1 MDDELFRLFV
11 DAVREYAV
19 FMLDAQGR
27 VASWNAGAERIKG
40 YRAEEVLGR
49 HYSLFYTP
57 EARAAGEPQQHL
69 AAAAAAGHE
78 QYEGWRVR
86 ADGSRFYGV
95 AALTAVRDHEGRLR
109 GFGKV
114 VRDDTERRRAQ
125 QELRESEERFRLF
138 VDAVREYAMFVLDAQ
153 GRVASWNAGAERIK
167 GYRAE
172 EVIGRHYS
180 LFYTPEARAAGEP
193 QQHLAAAAAAGHEQ
207 YEGWR
212 VRADGTRF
220 YADVSLT
227 ALADGEGRL
236 QGFGKVVRDVTE
248 RRLTMEELAHR
259 STHDALTG
267 LPNRALLLDR
277 ARNALGRLAR
287 TPGRVGVLLVDLDR
301 FKPVNDTFGH
311 DAGDR
316 LLVEVAQRLRHTVRP
331 EDTVARL
338 GGDEFVVLCENLD
351 GDLAGLE
358 VAGRIA
364 AAFAEPVDLQGHRLA
379 PAASI
384 GVATSTDPAQD
395 ADGLLRDADAAMYQ
409 AKRDEDGAAVRVQ
422 LFDPGA
428 RAALARRLELEHSLR
443 HALERGELHLEYQPI
458 VELASGRVASREALL
473 RWTRSGVGVVAPPG
487 EFVPVAERT
496 GQIRP
501 LGSWVLRQACAQAAA
516 WAAHR
521 GGGAPPG
528 VSVNL
533 SVRQLNAG
541 LLAELPAVLAQTGAD
556 PAAVCLEL
564 TETSVMTD
572 VSASVRLLGE
582 LKAMGVQLAVDDF
595 GTGYSSLSYLQRLP
609 VDVLKIDRTF
619 VDGLGSEAGDTAIVS
634 ATVRMAQA
642 LGMEVVAEG
651 VETAL
656 QAERLLALGCDY
668 AQGWLFGRPQPVA
681 PCPPDLAV
689 RQGAGT

>member
-1 MDDELFRLFV
+1 MEDD
-11 DAVREYAV
+11 
-19 FMLDAQGR
+19 
-27 VASWNAGAERIKG
+27 
-40 YRAEEVLGR
+40 
-49 HYSLFYTP
+49 H
-57 EARAAGEPQQHL
+57 
-69 AAAAAAGHE
+69 
-78 QYEGWRVR
+78 
-86 ADGSRFYGV
+86 
-95 AALTAVRDHEGRLR
+95 
-109 GFGKV
+109 
-114 VRDDTERRRAQ
+114 
-125 QELRESEERFRLF
+125 FRLF

-153 GRVASWNAGAERIK
+153 GRVASWNTGAERIK

-172 EVIGRHYS
+172 DVLGRYYS

-193 QQHLAAAAAAGHEQ
+193 EQHLAAATAHGHEQ

-220 YADVSLT
+220 YADVALT
-227 ALADGEGRL
+227 ALRDEDGGL

-248 RRLTMEELAHR
+248 RRTTMDELAHR

-277 ARNALGRLAR
+277 ARSALGRLAR
-287 TPGRVGVLLVDLDR
+287 HPGRVGVLFVDLDR
-301 FKPVNDTFGH
+301 FKPVNDSLGH

-316 LLVEVAQRLRHTVRP
+316 LLVEVARRLRRTVRP

-338 GGDEFVVLCENLD
+338 GGDEFVVLCEDLD
-351 GDLAGLE
+351 GELAGQE

-364 AAFAEPVDLQGHRLA
+364 AAFAEPVDLHGHRVA

-395 ADGLLRDADAAMYQ
+395 AEALLRDADAAMYQ
-409 AKRDEDGAAVRVQ
+409 AKRGEDGALVRVQ

-428 RAALARRLELEHSLR
+428 RAALARRLELEHALR
-443 HALERGELHLEYQPI
+443 YALERGELHLEYQPI
-458 VELASGRVASREALL
+458 VDLASGRVASREALL

-496 GQIRP
+496 GMIRP
-501 LGSWVLRQACAQAAA
+501 LGSWVLRQAFAQAAA
-516 WAAHR
+516 WGAVPAAAR
-521 GGGAPPG
+521 GHGAPPG

-541 LLAELPAVLAQTGAD
+541 LLAELPVMLAETGVD
-556 PAAVCLEL
+556 PAAVCLEI

-572 VSASVRLLGE
+572 VSASVQLLGE
-582 LKAMGVQLAVDDF
+582 LKAMGLQLAVDDF

-619 VDGLGSEAGDTAIVS
+619 VDGLGSEVGDTAIVS

-642 LGMEVVAEG
+642 LGMQVVAEG
-651 VETAL
+651 VETGL
-656 QAERLLALGCDY
+656 QAERLLSLGCDY
-668 AQGWLFGRPQPVA
+668 AQGWFFGRPQPVSA
-681 PCPPDLAV
+681 ALPGTGV
-689 RQGAGT
+689 RQRAGT